1 MYYKDLNLYDFFIA
15 VMEQDSDDKLPS
27 FFLNDSKNGEE
38 NPITQKRINKIES
51 NETLSDIHTTKVV
64 KSTNRIHLPSLAI
77 GAGIAVACIF
87 CGVLMVNMINND
99 TMPILDEIQQK
110 QIEIEESEQRL
121 QQMAEQPI
129 TLSNYIDNAS
139 PILGNPNA
147 PITMVEFGDY
157 QCTFCSKFFH
167 ETENS
172 IITNYVKTG
181 KVKILFKD
189 FIILGQDSM
198 NAANAAHCANDQK
211 LFWEYHSM
219 LYNNWAG
226 EDTGWANLAHLH
238 EFARILGLD
247 YDEFSACMSDLKW
260 DELVRSSSIDGNTL
274 GVTGTPTF
282 FVINQNNDV
291 IKIVGAQHYDV
302 FKQIFDSVLEE

>member
-1 MYYKDLNLYDFFIA
+1 
-15 VMEQDSDDKLPS
+15 MESDSDDKLPS
-27 FFLNDSKNGEE
+27 FFLNDSKNDQESLDA
-38 NPITQKRINKIES
+38 QKRINKTES

-64 KSTNRIHLPSLAI
+64 RSTNRIHLPSLAI

-87 CGVLMVNMINND
+87 CGVLMVNMINSE
-99 TMPILDEIQQK
+99 TTPVLAETPQK
-110 QIEIEESEQRL
+110 QTEITKIQS
-121 QQMAEQPI
+121 
-129 TLSNYIDNAS
+129 LSVFTDNAS

-172 IITNYVKTG
+172 IITNYIKTG
-181 KVKILFKD
+181 KVKALFKD
-189 FIILGQDSM
+189 FIILGQDSR
-198 NAANAAHCANDQK
+198 NAANAAHCANDQR

-226 EDTGWANLAHLH
+226 ENTGWADLAHLH
-238 EFARILGLD
+238 EFANTLGLD
-247 YDEFSACMSDLKW
+247 MDVFSTCMSDLKW
-260 DELVRSSSIDGNTL
+260 NELVNLSSKDGQKL
-274 GVTGTPTF
+274 GVSGTPTF
-282 FVINQNNDV
+282 FVIDQNNDV

-302 FKQIFDSVLEE
+302 FKQIFDSVLDE

>member
-1 MYYKDLNLYDFFIA
+1 L
-15 VMEQDSDDKLPS
+15 ESDSDDKLPS
-27 FFLNDSKNGEE
+27 FFLNDSKNGQESLDA
-38 NPITQKRINKIES
+38 QKRINKTES

-64 KSTNRIHLPSLAI
+64 RSTNRIHLPSLAI

-87 CGVLMVNMINND
+87 CGVLMVNMINSE
-99 TMPILDEIQQK
+99 TTPVLAETPQK
-110 QIEIEESEQRL
+110 QTEITKIQS
-121 QQMAEQPI
+121 
-129 TLSNYIDNAS
+129 LSVFTDNAS

-167 ETENS
+167 ETENP

-189 FIILGQDSM
+189 YIILGQDSM

-211 LFWEYHSM
+211 SFWEYHSM

-226 EDTGWANLAHLH
+226 EDTGWADLAHLH
-238 EFARILGLD
+238 EFANTLGLD
-247 YDEFSACMSDLKW
+247 MDVFSTCMSDLKW
-260 DELVRSSSIDGNTL
+260 NELVNLSRIDGQKL
-274 GVTGTPTF
+274 GVSGTPTF
-282 FVINQNNDV
+282 FVIDQNNDV

-302 FKQIFDSVLEE
+302 FKQIFDSALDE

>member
-1 MYYKDLNLYDFFIA
+1 
-15 VMEQDSDDKLPS
+15 MESDSDDKLPS
-27 FFLNDSKNGEE
+27 FFLNDSKNDQESLDA
-38 NPITQKRINKIES
+38 QKRTNKTES

-64 KSTNRIHLPSLAI
+64 RSTNRIHLPSLAI

-87 CGVLMVNMINND
+87 CGVLMVNMINSE
-99 TMPILDEIQQK
+99 TTPVLAETPQK
-110 QIEIEESEQRL
+110 QTEITKMQS
-121 QQMAEQPI
+121 
-129 TLSNYIDNAS
+129 LSVFTDNAS

-181 KVKILFKD
+181 KIKMLFKD
-189 FIILGQDSM
+189 YIILGQDSM

-238 EFARILGLD
+238 EFARILDLD
-247 YDEFSACMSDLKW
+247 FDEFSACMSDLKW
-260 DELVRSSSIDGNTL
+260 AELVQSSSMDVNTL
-274 GVTGTPTF
+274 GVTGTPSF
-282 FVINQNNDV
+282 FVIIQNIVV

-302 FKQIFDSVLEE
+302 FKQIFDTALEE

>member
-1 MYYKDLNLYDFFIA
+1 
-15 VMEQDSDDKLPS
+15 MESDSDDKLPS
-27 FFLNDSKNGEE
+27 FFLNDSKNDQESLDA
-38 NPITQKRINKIES
+38 QKRINKTES
-51 NETLSDIHTTKVV
+51 NETLSEIHTTKVV
-64 KSTNRIHLPSLAI
+64 RSTNRIHLPSLAI

-87 CGVLMVNMINND
+87 CGVLMVNMINSE
-99 TMPILDEIQQK
+99 TTPVLAETPQK
-110 QIEIEESEQRL
+110 QTEITKIQS
-121 QQMAEQPI
+121 
-129 TLSNYIDNAS
+129 LSVFTDNAS

-172 IITNYVKTG
+172 IITNYIKTG

-189 FIILGQDSM
+189 YIILGQDSM

-211 LFWEYHSM
+211 SFWKYHSM

-226 EDTGWANLAHLH
+226 EDTGWADLAHLH
-238 EFARILGLD
+238 EFANTLGLD
-247 YDEFSACMSDLKW
+247 MDVFSTCMSDLKW
-260 DELVRSSSIDGNTL
+260 NELVNLSSKDGQKL
-274 GVTGTPTF
+274 GVSGTPTF
-282 FVINQNNDV
+282 FVIDQNNDV

-302 FKQIFDSVLEE
+302 FKQIFDSVLDE

>member
-1 MYYKDLNLYDFFIA
+1 
-15 VMEQDSDDKLPS
+15 MESDSDDKLPS
-27 FFLNDSKNGEE
+27 FFLNDSKNDQESLDA
-38 NPITQKRINKIES
+38 QKRINKTES
-51 NETLSDIHTTKVV
+51 NETLSEIHTTKVV
-64 KSTNRIHLPSLAI
+64 RSTNRIHLPSLAI

-87 CGVLMVNMINND
+87 CGVLMVNMINSE
-99 TMPILDEIQQK
+99 TTPVLAETPQK
-110 QIEIEESEQRL
+110 QTEITKIQS
-121 QQMAEQPI
+121 
-129 TLSNYIDNAS
+129 LSVFTDNAS

-172 IITNYVKTG
+172 IITNYIKTG
-181 KVKILFKD
+181 KVKVLFKD
-189 FIILGQDSM
+189 YIILGQDSI

-226 EDTGWANLAHLH
+226 ENTGWADLAHLH
-238 EFARILGLD
+238 EFANTLGLD
-247 YDEFSACMSDLKW
+247 MDVFSTCMSDLKW
-260 DELVRSSSIDGNTL
+260 NELVNLSSIDGQKL
-274 GVTGTPTF
+274 GVSGTPTF
-282 FVINQNNDV
+282 FVIDQNNDV

-302 FKQIFDSVLEE
+302 FKQIFDSVLDE

>member
-1 MYYKDLNLYDFFIA
+1 L
-15 VMEQDSDDKLPS
+15 ESDSDDKLPS
-27 FFLNDSKNGEE
+27 FFLNDSKNDQESLDA
-38 NPITQKRINKIES
+38 QKRTNKTES

-64 KSTNRIHLPSLAI
+64 RSTNRIHLPSLAI

-87 CGVLMVNMINND
+87 CGVLMVNMINSE
-99 TMPILDEIQQK
+99 TTPVLAETPQK
-110 QIEIEESEQRL
+110 QTEITKIQS
-121 QQMAEQPI
+121 
-129 TLSNYIDNAS
+129 LSVFTDNAS

-172 IITNYVKTG
+172 IITNYIKTG
-181 KVKILFKD
+181 KVKVLFKD
-189 FIILGQDSM
+189 YIILGHDSI

-226 EDTGWANLAHLH
+226 ENTGWADLAHLH
-238 EFARILGLD
+238 EFANTLGLD
-247 YDEFSACMSDLKW
+247 MDVFSTCMSDLKW
-260 DELVRSSSIDGNTL
+260 NELVNLSNKDGQKL
-274 GVTGTPTF
+274 GVSGTPTF
-282 FVINQNNDV
+282 FVIDQNNDV

-302 FKQIFDSVLEE
+302 FKQIFDSVLDE

>member
-1 MYYKDLNLYDFFIA
+1 MDP
-15 VMEQDSDDKLPS
+15 DSDDKLPS
-27 FFLNDSKNGEE
+27 LFLNDSKNGEE
-38 NPITQKRINKIES
+38 NLNVQKRINKTES
-51 NETLSDIHTTKVV
+51 NKTLSDIHTTKVV
-64 KSTNRIHLPSLAI
+64 RSTNRIHLPSLAI

-87 CGVLMVNMINND
+87 CGVLMVNMINNE
-99 TMPILDEIQQK
+99 TMPILDEIPQK
-110 QIEIEESEQRL
+110 QTEIAKKQS
-121 QQMAEQPI
+121 
-129 TLSNYIDNAS
+129 LSIFINNAS

-181 KVKILFKD
+181 KVKMLFKD
-189 FIILGQDSM
+189 YIILGQDSM

-211 LFWEYHSM
+211 LFWEYHSI

-238 EFARILGLD
+238 EFARTLD
-247 YDEFSACMSDLKW
+247 LDFDEFSACMSDLKW
-260 DELVRSSSIDGNTL
+260 NELVNLSSIDGQKL

-282 FVINQNNDV
+282 FVIDQNNDV
-291 IKIVGAQHYDV
+291 IKIVGAQRYDV
-302 FKQIFDSVLEE
+302 FKEIFDSVLE

>member
-1 MYYKDLNLYDFFIA
+1 L
-15 VMEQDSDDKLPS
+15 ESDSDDKLPS
-27 FFLNDSKNGEE
+27 FFLNDSKNDQESLDA
-38 NPITQKRINKIES
+38 QKRINKTES

-64 KSTNRIHLPSLAI
+64 RSTNRIHLPSLAI

-87 CGVLMVNMINND
+87 CGVLMVNMINSE
-99 TMPILDEIQQK
+99 TTPVLAETPQK
-110 QIEIEESEQRL
+110 QTEITKIQS
-121 QQMAEQPI
+121 
-129 TLSNYIDNAS
+129 LSVFTDNAS

-172 IITNYVKTG
+172 IITNYIKTG
-181 KVKILFKD
+181 KVKVLFKD
-189 FIILGQDSM
+189 YIILGQDSI

-226 EDTGWANLAHLH
+226 ENTGWADLAHLH
-238 EFARILGLD
+238 EFANTLGLD
-247 YDEFSACMSDLKW
+247 MDVFSTCMSDLKW
-260 DELVRSSSIDGNTL
+260 NELVNLSSKDGQKL
-274 GVTGTPTF
+274 GVSGTPTF
-282 FVINQNNDV
+282 FVIDQNNDV

-302 FKQIFDSVLEE
+302 FKQIFDSVLDE

>member
-1 MYYKDLNLYDFFIA
+1 L
-15 VMEQDSDDKLPS
+15 ESDSDDKLPS
-27 FFLNDSKNGEE
+27 FFLNDSKNDQESLDA
-38 NPITQKRINKIES
+38 QKRINKTES

-64 KSTNRIHLPSLAI
+64 RSTNRIHLPSLAI

-87 CGVLMVNMINND
+87 CGVLMVNMINSE
-99 TMPILDEIQQK
+99 TTPVLAETPQK
-110 QIEIEESEQRL
+110 QTEITKIQS
-121 QQMAEQPI
+121 
-129 TLSNYIDNAS
+129 LSVFTDNAS

-189 FIILGQDSM
+189 YIILGQDSM

-226 EDTGWANLAHLH
+226 EDTGWADLTHLH
-238 EFARILGLD
+238 EFANTLGLD
-247 YDEFSACMSDLKW
+247 MNVFSRCMSDLKW
-260 DELVRSSSIDGNTL
+260 NELVNLSSIDGQKL
-274 GVTGTPTF
+274 GVSGTPTF
-282 FVINQNNDV
+282 FVIDQNNDV

>member
-1 MYYKDLNLYDFFIA
+1 
-15 VMEQDSDDKLPS
+15 MESDSDDKLPS
-27 FFLNDSKNGEE
+27 FFLNDSKNGQESLDA
-38 NPITQKRINKIES
+38 QKRINKTES

-64 KSTNRIHLPSLAI
+64 RSTNRIHLPSLAI

-87 CGVLMVNMINND
+87 CGVLMINMINSE
-99 TMPILDEIQQK
+99 TTPVLAETPQK
-110 QIEIEESEQRL
+110 QTEITKIQS
-121 QQMAEQPI
+121 
-129 TLSNYIDNAS
+129 LSVFTDNAS

-189 FIILGQDSM
+189 YIILGQDSM

-211 LFWEYHSM
+211 SFWKYHSM

-226 EDTGWANLAHLH
+226 EDTGWADLAHLH
-238 EFARILGLD
+238 EFANTLGLD
-247 YDEFSACMSDLKW
+247 MDVFSTCMSDLKW
-260 DELVRSSSIDGNTL
+260 NELVNLSSIDGQKL
-274 GVTGTPTF
+274 GVSGTPTF
-282 FVINQNNDV
+282 FVIDQNNDV

-302 FKQIFDSVLEE
+302 FKQIFDSVLDE

>member
-1 MYYKDLNLYDFFIA
+1 
-15 VMEQDSDDKLPS
+15 MESDSDDKLPS
-27 FFLNDSKNGEE
+27 FFLNDSKNDQESLDA
-38 NPITQKRINKIES
+38 QKRINKTES

-64 KSTNRIHLPSLAI
+64 RSTNRIHLPSLAI

-87 CGVLMVNMINND
+87 CGVLMVNMINSE
-99 TMPILDEIQQK
+99 TTPVLAETPQK
-110 QIEIEESEQRL
+110 QTEITKIQS
-121 QQMAEQPI
+121 
-129 TLSNYIDNAS
+129 LSVFTDNAS

-167 ETENS
+167 ETENP
-172 IITNYVKTG
+172 IITNYIKTG

-189 FIILGQDSM
+189 YIILGQDSI

-226 EDTGWANLAHLH
+226 ENTGWADLAHLH
-238 EFARILGLD
+238 EFANTLGLD
-247 YDEFSACMSDLKW
+247 MDVFSTCMSDLKW
-260 DELVRSSSIDGNTL
+260 NELVNLSSIDGQKL
-274 GVTGTPTF
+274 GVSGTPTF
-282 FVINQNNDV
+282 FVIDQNNDV

-302 FKQIFDSVLEE
+302 FKQIFDSVLDE

>member
-1 MYYKDLNLYDFFIA
+1 
-15 VMEQDSDDKLPS
+15 MESDSDDKLPD
-27 FFLNDSKNGEE
+27 FFLNDSKNGQESLDV
-38 NPITQKRINKIES
+38 QKRINKTES
-51 NETLSDIHTTKVV
+51 DETLSDIHATKVV
-64 KSTNRIHLPSLAI
+64 RSTNRIHLPSLAI

-87 CGVLMVNMINND
+87 CGVLMVNMLND
-99 TMPILDEIQQK
+99 ETMPILDKIPQK
-110 QIEIEESEQRL
+110 QTEIVKKQS
-121 QQMAEQPI
+121 
-129 TLSNYIDNAS
+129 LSVFIDNAS
-139 PILGNPNA
+139 PALGNPNA

-189 FIILGQDSM
+189 YIILGQDSM

-226 EDTGWANLAHLH
+226 EDTGWADLTHLH
-238 EFARILGLD
+238 EFANTLGLD
-247 YDEFSACMSDLKW
+247 MNVFSTCMSDLKW
-260 DELVRSSSIDGNTL
+260 NELVNLSSIDGQKL

-282 FVINQNNDV
+282 FVIDQNNDV

-302 FKQIFDSVLEE
+302 FKQVFDSVLEE

>member
-1 MYYKDLNLYDFFIA
+1 L
-15 VMEQDSDDKLPS
+15 ESDSDDKLPS
-27 FFLNDSKNGEE
+27 FFLNDSKNDQESLDA
-38 NPITQKRINKIES
+38 QKRINKTES

-64 KSTNRIHLPSLAI
+64 RSTNRIHLPSLAI

-87 CGVLMVNMINND
+87 CGVLMVNMINSE
-99 TMPILDEIQQK
+99 TTPVLAETPQK
-110 QIEIEESEQRL
+110 QTEITKIQS
-121 QQMAEQPI
+121 
-129 TLSNYIDNAS
+129 LSVFTDNAS

-167 ETENS
+167 ETENP
-172 IITNYVKTG
+172 IITNYIKTG

-189 FIILGQDSM
+189 YIILGQDSM

-211 LFWEYHSM
+211 SFWKYHSI

-226 EDTGWANLAHLH
+226 ENTGWADLAHLH
-238 EFARILGLD
+238 EFANTLGLD
-247 YDEFSACMSDLKW
+247 MDVFSTCMSDLKW
-260 DELVRSSSIDGNTL
+260 NELVNLSSKDGQKL
-274 GVTGTPTF
+274 GVSGTPTF
-282 FVINQNNDV
+282 FVIDQNNDV

-302 FKQIFDSVLEE
+302 FKQIFDSALDE

>member
-1 MYYKDLNLYDFFIA
+1 
-15 VMEQDSDDKLPS
+15 MESDSDDKLPD
-27 FFLNDSKNGEE
+27 FFLNDSKNGQESLDV
-38 NPITQKRINKIES
+38 QKRINKTES
-51 NETLSDIHTTKVV
+51 DETLSDIHATKVV
-64 KSTNRIHLPSLAI
+64 RSTNRIHLPSLAI

-87 CGVLMVNMINND
+87 CGVLMVNMLND
-99 TMPILDEIQQK
+99 ETMPILDKIPQK
-110 QIEIEESEQRL
+110 QTEIVKKQS
-121 QQMAEQPI
+121 
-129 TLSNYIDNAS
+129 LSVFIDNAS
-139 PILGNPNA
+139 PALGNPNA

-172 IITNYVKTG
+172 IITNYIKTG

-189 FIILGQDSM
+189 YIILGQDSM

-226 EDTGWANLAHLH
+226 EDTGWADLTHLH
-238 EFARILGLD
+238 EFANTLGLD
-247 YDEFSACMSDLKW
+247 MNVFSTCMSDLKW
-260 DELVRSSSIDGNTL
+260 NELVNLSSIDGQKL

-282 FVINQNNDV
+282 FVIDQNNDV

-302 FKQIFDSVLEE
+302 FKQIFDSALDE

>member
-1 MYYKDLNLYDFFIA
+1 
-15 VMEQDSDDKLPS
+15 MESDSDDKLPS
-27 FFLNDSKNGEE
+27 FFLNDSKNDQESLDA
-38 NPITQKRINKIES
+38 QKRINKTES

-64 KSTNRIHLPSLAI
+64 RSTNRIHLPSLAI

-87 CGVLMVNMINND
+87 CGVLMVNMINSE
-99 TMPILDEIQQK
+99 TTPVLAETPQK
-110 QIEIEESEQRL
+110 QTEITKIQS
-121 QQMAEQPI
+121 
-129 TLSNYIDNAS
+129 LSVFTDNAS

-172 IITNYVKTG
+172 IITNYIKTG

-189 FIILGQDSM
+189 YIILGQDSI

-226 EDTGWANLAHLH
+226 ENTGWADLAHLH
-238 EFARILGLD
+238 EFANTLGLD
-247 YDEFSACMSDLKW
+247 MDVFSTCMSDLKW
-260 DELVRSSSIDGNTL
+260 NELVNLSSKDGQKL
-274 GVTGTPTF
+274 GVSGTPTF
-282 FVINQNNDV
+282 FVIDQNNDV
-291 IKIVGAQHYDV
+291 IKIVGAQHYDI
-302 FKQIFDSVLEE
+302 FKQIFDSVLDE

>member
-1 MYYKDLNLYDFFIA
+1 
-15 VMEQDSDDKLPS
+15 MESDSDDKLPS
-27 FFLNDSKNGEE
+27 FFLNDSKNDQESLDA
-38 NPITQKRINKIES
+38 QKRINKTES

-64 KSTNRIHLPSLAI
+64 RSTNRIHLPSLAI

-87 CGVLMVNMINND
+87 CGVLMVNMINSE
-99 TMPILDEIQQK
+99 TTPVLDETPQK
-110 QIEIEESEQRL
+110 QTEITKIQS
-121 QQMAEQPI
+121 
-129 TLSNYIDNAS
+129 LSVFTDNAS

-172 IITNYVKTG
+172 IITNYIKTG

-189 FIILGQDSM
+189 YIILGQDSI

-226 EDTGWANLAHLH
+226 ENTGWADLAHLH
-238 EFARILGLD
+238 EFANTLGLD
-247 YDEFSACMSDLKW
+247 MDVFSTCMSDLKW
-260 DELVRSSSIDGNTL
+260 NELVNLSSKDGQKL
-274 GVTGTPTF
+274 GVSGTPTF
-282 FVINQNNDV
+282 FVIDQNNDV

-302 FKQIFDSVLEE
+302 FKQIFDSVLDE

>member
-1 MYYKDLNLYDFFIA
+1 
-15 VMEQDSDDKLPS
+15 MESDSDDKLPD
-27 FFLNDSKNGEE
+27 FFLNDSKNGQESLDV
-38 NPITQKRINKIES
+38 QKRINKTES
-51 NETLSDIHTTKVV
+51 DETLSDIHATKVV
-64 KSTNRIHLPSLAI
+64 RSTNRIHLPSLAI

-87 CGVLMVNMINND
+87 CGVLMVNMLND
-99 TMPILDEIQQK
+99 ETMPILDKIPQK
-110 QIEIEESEQRL
+110 QTEIVKKQS
-121 QQMAEQPI
+121 
-129 TLSNYIDNAS
+129 LSVFIDNAS
-139 PILGNPNA
+139 PALGNPNA

-172 IITNYVKTG
+172 IITNYIKTG

-189 FIILGQDSM
+189 YIILGQDSI

-226 EDTGWANLAHLH
+226 EDTGWADLEHLH
-238 EFARILGLD
+238 EFANTLGLD
-247 YDEFSACMSDLKW
+247 MDIFSTCMSDLKW
-260 DELVRSSSIDGNTL
+260 NEVVNLSSIDGQKL

-282 FVINQNNDV
+282 FVINQNNEV
-291 IKIVGAQHYDV
+291 VKITGAQHYDV
-302 FKQIFDSVLEE
+302 FKQIFDSALEE

>member
-1 MYYKDLNLYDFFIA
+1 MNPNS
-15 VMEQDSDDKLPS
+15 EPSSNDKIPS
-27 FFLNDSKNGEE
+27 FFLNDDKTGKESSDF
-38 NPITQKRINKIES
+38 QNKSDETDT
-51 NETLSDIHTTKVV
+51 NETLPNIHATKVDRQI
-64 KSTNRIHLPSLAI
+64 NRIHLPSLAI

-87 CGVLMVNMINND
+87 CGVLMVNMIND
-99 TMPILDEIQQK
+99 ETMPILDEIPQK
-110 QIEIEESEQRL
+110 QTELAKKQS
-121 QQMAEQPI
+121 
-129 TLSNYIDNAS
+129 LSVFIDNAS
-139 PILGNPNA
+139 PPLGNPNA
-147 PITMVEFGDY
+147 LITLVEFGDY

-167 ETENS
+167 ETENT
-172 IITNYVKTG
+172 IVTNYVKTG

-189 FIILGQDSM
+189 FVILGQDSI

-226 EDTGWANLAHLH
+226 EDTGWADLTHLH
-238 EFARILGLD
+238 EFANTLGLD
-247 YDEFSACMSDLKW
+247 MNVFSTCMSDLKW
-260 DELVRSSSIDGNTL
+260 NELVNLSSIDGQKL

-282 FVINQNNDV
+282 FVIDQNNDV

>member
-1 MYYKDLNLYDFFIA
+1 
-15 VMEQDSDDKLPS
+15 MESDSDDKLPS
-27 FFLNDSKNGEE
+27 FFLNDSKNDQESLDA
-38 NPITQKRINKIES
+38 QKRINKTES

-64 KSTNRIHLPSLAI
+64 RSTNRIHLPSLAI

-87 CGVLMVNMINND
+87 CGVLMVNMINSE
-99 TMPILDEIQQK
+99 TTPVLAETPQK
-110 QIEIEESEQRL
+110 QTEITKIQS
-121 QQMAEQPI
+121 
-129 TLSNYIDNAS
+129 LSVFTDNAS

-172 IITNYVKTG
+172 IITNYIKTG

-189 FIILGQDSM
+189 YIILGQDSI

-226 EDTGWANLAHLH
+226 ENTGWADLAHLH
-238 EFARILGLD
+238 EFANTLGLD
-247 YDEFSACMSDLKW
+247 MDVFSTCMSDLKW
-260 DELVRSSSIDGNTL
+260 NELVNLSNKDGQKL
-274 GVTGTPTF
+274 GVSGTPTF
-282 FVINQNNDV
+282 FVIDQNNDV

-302 FKQIFDSVLEE
+302 FKQIFDSVLDE

>member
-1 MYYKDLNLYDFFIA
+1 
-15 VMEQDSDDKLPS
+15 MESDSDDKLPS
-27 FFLNDSKNGEE
+27 FFLNDSKNGQESLDA
-38 NPITQKRINKIES
+38 QKRINKTES

-64 KSTNRIHLPSLAI
+64 RSTNRIHLPSLAI

-87 CGVLMVNMINND
+87 CGVLMVNMINSE
-99 TMPILDEIQQK
+99 TTPVLAETPQK
-110 QIEIEESEQRL
+110 QTEITKIQS
-121 QQMAEQPI
+121 
-129 TLSNYIDNAS
+129 LSVFTDNAS

-167 ETENS
+167 ETENP

-189 FIILGQDSM
+189 YIILGQDSM

-226 EDTGWANLAHLH
+226 ENTGWADLAHLH
-238 EFARILGLD
+238 EFANTLGLD
-247 YDEFSACMSDLKW
+247 MDVFSTCMSDLKW
-260 DELVRSSSIDGNTL
+260 NELVNLSSKDGQKL
-274 GVTGTPTF
+274 GVSGTPTF
-282 FVINQNNDV
+282 FVIDQNNDV

-302 FKQIFDSVLEE
+302 FKQIFDSVLDE

>member
-1 MYYKDLNLYDFFIA
+1 
-15 VMEQDSDDKLPS
+15 MESDSDDKLPS
-27 FFLNDSKNGEE
+27 FFLNDSKNDQESLDA
-38 NPITQKRINKIES
+38 QKRINKTES

-64 KSTNRIHLPSLAI
+64 RSTNRIHLPSLAI

-87 CGVLMVNMINND
+87 CGVLMVNMINSE
-99 TMPILDEIQQK
+99 TTPVLAETPQK
-110 QIEIEESEQRL
+110 QTEITKIQS
-121 QQMAEQPI
+121 
-129 TLSNYIDNAS
+129 LSVFTDNAS

-167 ETENS
+167 ETENP
-172 IITNYVKTG
+172 IITNYIKTG

-189 FIILGQDSM
+189 YIILGQDSM

-211 LFWEYHSM
+211 SFWKYHSI

-226 EDTGWANLAHLH
+226 EDTGWADLAHLH
-238 EFARILGLD
+238 EFANTLGLD
-247 YDEFSACMSDLKW
+247 MDVFSTCMSDLKW
-260 DELVRSSSIDGNTL
+260 NELVNLSSKDGQKL
-274 GVTGTPTF
+274 GVSGTPTF
-282 FVINQNNDV
+282 FVIDQNNDV

-302 FKQIFDSVLEE
+302 FKQIFDSVLDE

>member
-1 MYYKDLNLYDFFIA
+1 
-15 VMEQDSDDKLPS
+15 MESDSDDKLPS
-27 FFLNDSKNGEE
+27 FFLNDSKNDQESLDA
-38 NPITQKRINKIES
+38 QKRINKTES

-64 KSTNRIHLPSLAI
+64 RSTNRIHLPSLAI

-87 CGVLMVNMINND
+87 CGVLMVNMINSE
-99 TMPILDEIQQK
+99 TTPVLAETPQK
-110 QIEIEESEQRL
+110 QTEITKIQS
-121 QQMAEQPI
+121 
-129 TLSNYIDNAS
+129 LSVFTDNAS

-172 IITNYVKTG
+172 IITNYIKTG

-189 FIILGQDSM
+189 YIILGQDSI

-226 EDTGWANLAHLH
+226 EDTGWADLAHLH
-238 EFARILGLD
+238 EFANTLGLD
-247 YDEFSACMSDLKW
+247 MDVFSTCMSDLKW
-260 DELVRSSSIDGNTL
+260 NELVNLSRIDGQKL
-274 GVTGTPTF
+274 GVSGTPTF
-282 FVINQNNDV
+282 FVIDQNNDV
-291 IKIVGAQHYDV
+291 MKIVGAQHYDV

>member
-1 MYYKDLNLYDFFIA
+1 
-15 VMEQDSDDKLPS
+15 MESDSDDKLPD
-27 FFLNDSKNGEE
+27 FFLNDSKNGQESLDV
-38 NPITQKRINKIES
+38 QKRINKTES
-51 NETLSDIHTTKVV
+51 DETLSDIHATKVV
-64 KSTNRIHLPSLAI
+64 RSTNRIHLPSLAI

-87 CGVLMVNMINND
+87 CGVLMVNMLND
-99 TMPILDEIQQK
+99 ETMPILDKIPQK
-110 QIEIEESEQRL
+110 QTEIVKKQS
-121 QQMAEQPI
+121 
-129 TLSNYIDNAS
+129 LSVFIDNAS
-139 PILGNPNA
+139 PALGNPNA

-172 IITNYVKTG
+172 IITNYIKTG

-189 FIILGQDSM
+189 YIILGQDSM

-211 LFWEYHSM
+211 SFWEYHSM

-226 EDTGWANLAHLH
+226 EDTGWADLTHLH
-238 EFARILGLD
+238 EFANTLGLD
-247 YDEFSACMSDLKW
+247 MNVFSTCMSDLKW
-260 DELVRSSSIDGNTL
+260 NELVNLSSIDGQKL

-282 FVINQNNDV
+282 FVIDQNNDV

>member
-1 MYYKDLNLYDFFIA
+1 
-15 VMEQDSDDKLPS
+15 MESDSDDKLPS
-27 FFLNDSKNGEE
+27 FFLNDSKNDQESLDA
-38 NPITQKRINKIES
+38 QKRTNKTES

-64 KSTNRIHLPSLAI
+64 RSTNRIHLPSLAI

-87 CGVLMVNMINND
+87 CGVLMVNMINSE
-99 TMPILDEIQQK
+99 TTPVLAETPQK
-110 QIEIEESEQRL
+110 QTEITKIQS
-121 QQMAEQPI
+121 
-129 TLSNYIDNAS
+129 LSVFTDNAS

-172 IITNYVKTG
+172 IITNYIKTG

-189 FIILGQDSM
+189 YIILGQDSI

-211 LFWEYHSM
+211 SFWEYHSM

-226 EDTGWANLAHLH
+226 EDTGWADLAHLH
-238 EFARILGLD
+238 EFANTLGLD
-247 YDEFSACMSDLKW
+247 MDVFSTCMSDLKW
-260 DELVRSSSIDGNTL
+260 NELVNLSNKDGQKL
-274 GVTGTPTF
+274 GVSGTPTF
-282 FVINQNNDV
+282 FVIDQNNDV

-302 FKQIFDSVLEE
+302 FKQIFDSVLDE

>member
-1 MYYKDLNLYDFFIA
+1 L
-15 VMEQDSDDKLPS
+15 ESDSDDKLPS
-27 FFLNDSKNGEE
+27 FFLNDSKNDQESLDA
-38 NPITQKRINKIES
+38 QKRINKTES

-64 KSTNRIHLPSLAI
+64 RSTNRIHLPSLAI

-87 CGVLMVNMINND
+87 CGVLMVNMINSE
-99 TMPILDEIQQK
+99 TTPVLAETPQK
-110 QIEIEESEQRL
+110 QTEITKIQS
-121 QQMAEQPI
+121 
-129 TLSNYIDNAS
+129 LSVFTDNAS

-172 IITNYVKTG
+172 IITNYIKTG

-189 FIILGQDSM
+189 YIILGQDSI

-226 EDTGWANLAHLH
+226 ENTGWADLAHLH
-238 EFARILGLD
+238 EFANTLGLD
-247 YDEFSACMSDLKW
+247 MDVFSTCMSDLKW
-260 DELVRSSSIDGNTL
+260 NELVNLSSKDGQKL
-274 GVTGTPTF
+274 GVSGTPTF
-282 FVINQNNDV
+282 FVIDQNNDV

-302 FKQIFDSVLEE
+302 FKQIFDSVLDE

>member
-1 MYYKDLNLYDFFIA
+1 MSPNS
-15 VMEQDSDDKLPS
+15 EPSSDDKIPN
-27 FFLNDSKNGEE
+27 FFLDDDKTDKNNLDFQNIADE
-38 NPITQKRINKIES
+38 TDT
-51 NETLSDIHTTKVV
+51 NETLSNTHTTKAP
-64 KSTNRIHLPSLAI
+64 RITSGIHWPSLVI

-87 CGVLMVNMINND
+87 CGVLMVNMLNNE
-99 TMPILDEIQQK
+99 TMSVLDEIPQK
-110 QIEIEESEQRL
+110 QMEIAKKQS
-121 QQMAEQPI
+121 
-129 TLSNYIDNAS
+129 LSIFIDNAS

-181 KVKILFKD
+181 KVKMLFKD
-189 FIILGQDSM
+189 YIILGQDSM

-238 EFARILGLD
+238 EFARILDLD
-247 YDEFSACMSDLKW
+247 FDEFSACMSDLKW
-260 DELVRSSSIDGNTL
+260 AELVQSSSMDGNTL

-302 FKQIFDSVLEE
+302 FKQIFDTALEE